1 MGRKVL
7 LSFSVFLIVFVAFMG
22 FGKSNYAYS
31 LTQSGIGDVNVDNSI
46 DSTDFTL
53 LKRYVLRIIRDFPA
67 EDSLWV
73 GDLDGDNDINSS
85 DIHCMKRYLLRM
97 IDRFPKE
104 LMNNTPIPTAT
115 PTQKPT
121 YTPTA
126 TPTPTQRPTFTPIPT
141 QSNNYDD
148 GYFPAGTSKSELISR
163 ASALSVGEIKSIIK
177 KHVDDHWDVIR
188 SVCGFKNKE
197 VAYAFFFGM
206 ATRESTFRAGTETG
220 SGAAHAFGPLQT
232 AETAYANADPNYMPE
247 ENVPEM
253 TQYDFNDYN
262 FYDVGVST
270 HMGIRHFLHFARLA
284 QEKYS
289 GKDVLRHGL
298 MGYNTGW
305 IDGSDEAWIIKYADE
320 TAALGAWYYKN
331 NHMSDDEFTWDTDPR
346 VDRSDPWSFY
356 F

>member
-1 MGRKVL
+1 MGKKIL
-7 LSFSVFLIVFVAFMG
+7 LSLSVFLIIFMTFLC
-22 FGKSNYAYS
+22 FGKSYYVYS
-31 LTQSGIGDVNVDNSI
+31 ETRPAIGDVNVDNFIDSI
-46 DSTDFTL
+46 DLAL
-53 LKRYVLRIIRDFPA
+53 LKRYILRVIRDFPA
-67 EDSLWV
+67 DDDLWV
-73 GDLDGDNDINSS
+73 GDLDGNNSINSI
-85 DIHCMKRYLLRM
+85 DVNYMKRYLLRK
-97 IDRFPKE
+97 IKTFPKE
-104 LMNNTPIPTAT
+104 QIYYTPNPSAT
-115 PTQKPT
+115 PTQIPKYT
-121 YTPTA
+121 STPT
-126 TPTPTQRPTFTPIPT
+126 PT
-141 QSNNYDD
+141 QSNNYND
-148 GYFPAGTSKSELISR
+148 GYFPAGTSKSELISK
-163 ASALSVGEIKSIIK
+163 ASALKVSEVKAIIK
-177 KHVDDHWDVIR
+177 KQVDDHWDVIQ

-197 VAYAFFFGM
+197 AAYAFFFGM

-232 AETAYANADPNYMPE
+232 AETAYANANPNYMPE

-305 IDGSDEAWIIKYADE
+305 IDGSDESWIRSYADE
-320 TAALGAWYYKN
+320 TAALGVWYYKN